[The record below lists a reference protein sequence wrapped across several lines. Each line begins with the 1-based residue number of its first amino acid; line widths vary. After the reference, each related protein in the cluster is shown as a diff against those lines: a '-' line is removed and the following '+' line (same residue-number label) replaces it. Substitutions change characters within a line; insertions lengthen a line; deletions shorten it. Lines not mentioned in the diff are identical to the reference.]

1 MVPHGTAFF
10 IRPVL
15 GEDAAQISLPGFGSS
30 VGLFALASGQF
41 LPAHGHPG
49 AVAADVQDWRVT
61 GARLGLALLPSL
73 GVLAHPLHHALY
85 LPGGDF
91 DATSLSQVT
100 LGLFISVFIIPFH
113 TAQPCQSRL
122 VAHFLA

>member
-10 IRPVL
+10 VGLVL
-15 GEDAAQISLPGFGSS
+15 GEDAAQISLPGSGSS

-85 LPGGDF
+85 LPRSEERRVGK
-91 DATSLSQVT
+91 
-100 LGLFISVFIIPFH
+100 SV
-113 TAQPCQSRL
+113 
-122 VAHFLA
+122 